1 MEPTTAVLRLS
12 ADRRSLD
19 SEATLKIATLFL
31 LLVALLASTCFGG
44 EPDASVLAVGDWSQP
59 VANTNHMKLRGRL
72 KICEYPNNRG
82 LAPSVDVALYVELQE
97 FSDSV
102 GGAVQVYFDPQALKC
117 ELTDGT
123 GKVVPQSASAFGGA
137 VPGAVW
143 INLPSYSSE
152 VLRVTPF
159 NGGGRMP
166 DGGFELS
173 GSIVE
178 TWTLKAG
185 DTASYFLSGELTVK
199 PPADHKGDNPQWI
212 WSGTLKLP
220 RMEVSIKKL
229 RAGK

>member
-1 MEPTTAVLRLS
+1 MRIAALCFLS
-12 ADRRSLD
+12 F
-19 SEATLKIATLFL
+19 T
-31 LLVALLASTCFGG
+31 LLASSCIAG
-44 EPDASVLAVGDWSQP
+44 EPDVSVLAVGEWSQP
-59 VANTNHMKLRGRL
+59 VEAPNHMKLRGRL
-72 KICEYPNNRG
+72 KMCEYPNNRG

-97 FSDSV
+97 FSESV
-102 GGAVQVYFDPQALKC
+102 GGTEEVYFDPQALKC
-117 ELTDGT
+117 ELTDAA

-137 VPGAVW
+137 VPGGVW

-166 DGGFELS
+166 DGGFELW

-199 PPADHKGDNPQWI
+199 PPADHKSDNPQWI